1 VWAGIVS
8 AAGNNYGSTAAELAT
23 VYKNRGNK
31 ADYNDIR
38 SGVCGPW
45 NGNVTFPGYD
55 LCTGVGSPA
64 SLSGK

>member
-1 VWAGIVS
+1 VS
-8 AAGNNYGSTAAELAT
+8 AAGNNYGSTAAELAA

-31 ADYNDIR
+31 ADYNDIK

-45 NGNVTFPGYD
+45 NGNVAFVGYD

>member
-1 VWAGIVS
+1 
-8 AAGNNYGSTAAELAT
+8 

-31 ADYNDIR
+31 ADYNDIK

-45 NGNVTFPGYD
+45 NGNVAFVGYD